1 MHQNHTLK
9 VWAVLKNGKK
19 QDVAQNPNMYA
30 SQCIFFI
37 IIIFCCSL
45 FKMRMLELAEYGPS

>member
-1 MHQNHTLK
+1 MHQNHTEGVSSSK
-9 VWAVLKNGKK
+9 EHDIK

-37 IIIFCCSL
+37 IIIFCCNL